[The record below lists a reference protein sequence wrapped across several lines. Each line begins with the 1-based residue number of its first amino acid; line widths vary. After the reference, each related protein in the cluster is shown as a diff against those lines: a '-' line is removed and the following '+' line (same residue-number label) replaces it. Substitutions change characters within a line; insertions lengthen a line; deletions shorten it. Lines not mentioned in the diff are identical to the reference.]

1 MTDRVPHCCDC
12 GHPAPGGYCAPCL
25 NELAPALRPTATQ
38 VGGDHYKQF
47 AIQPAEFIQ
56 RNGIGW
62 CEGNAIK
69 YLCRWRQKNGRQD
82 LEKAI
87 HYIEMLLEM
96 EG

>member
-1 MTDRVPHCCDC
+1 MSDRLHACADC
-12 GHPAPGGYCAPCL
+12 GAPTDGGWCSACLDETAPG
-25 NELAPALRPTATQ
+25 PATTTQ
-38 VGGDHYKQF
+38 IGGDHYKRF

-69 YLCRWRQKNGRQD
+69 YVCRWREKNGRQD
-82 LEKAI
+82 LEKAR
-87 HYIEMLLEM
+87 HYIDLLLEI